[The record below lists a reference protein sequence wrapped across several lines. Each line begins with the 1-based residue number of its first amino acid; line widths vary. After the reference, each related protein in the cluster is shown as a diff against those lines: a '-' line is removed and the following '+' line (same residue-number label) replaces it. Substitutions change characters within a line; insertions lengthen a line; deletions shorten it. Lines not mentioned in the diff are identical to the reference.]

1 MTFENYLNNKIMLA
15 DGAFGTYF
23 ASKYGTGALPECAN
37 ITDPSKVIDIHSDY
51 IKAGANLIRTNT
63 FACNTL
69 NLGPDMKKLGDHIS
83 AGCRLAFM
91 ASSLYSD
98 TSDIQDSNTGIP
110 NTGISYTDQSGSDE
124 NSDAR
129 INDTNAANQGKR
141 QIFVAGD
148 IGPIPFIPGQD
159 DEKIS
164 EEYFFMVQTMYN
176 SGIKIFLFETFAG
189 IDNILKSLN
198 WLKEKKENEPD
209 LEEIPASV
217 RKEVEFIPVSDFE
230 EVIPIVIQ

>member
-63 FACNTL
+63 FACNIL

-91 ASSLYSD
+91 AASLYSD
-98 TSDIQDSNTGIP
+98 ASD
-110 NTGISYTDQSGSDE
+110 TD
-124 NSDAR
+124 N
-129 INDTNAANQGKR
+129 R

-148 IGPIPFIPGQD
+148 VGPIPFIPGQD

-198 WLKEKKENEPD
+198 WLKEKRKTSLIFLYGFNCVQISMDILTKEST
-209 LEEIPASV
+209 LEI
-217 RKEVEFIPVSDFE
+217 
-230 EVIPIVIQ
+230 

>member
-1 MTFENYLNNKIMLA
+1 MTFENYLNNRIMLA

-148 IGPIPFIPGQD
+148 
-159 DEKIS
+159 
-164 EEYFFMVQTMYN
+164 VRN
-176 SGIKIFLFETFAG
+176 
-189 IDNILKSLN
+189 KSLRQ
-198 WLKEKKENEPD
+198 LVT
-209 LEEIPASV
+209 AT
-217 RKEVEFIPVSDFE
+217 SDGAIAATTAMRE
-230 EVIPIVIQ
+230 MGR